1 MEKTRK
7 DRTHFRARYIP
18 LDELFE
24 KDELDELIKE
34 FRVNDQ
40 DTINLILMAAVLS
53 KLDFELT
60 SDEIKRYLSKVNDN
74 PDYENI
80 DFDSFAR
87 VFAILL
93 EDSHALNNKSNS

>member
-1 MEKTRK
+1 MEVLGKAMEKTRK

-60 SDEIKRYLSKVNDN
+60 CNLFI
-74 PDYENI
+74 
-80 DFDSFAR
+80 F
-87 VFAILL
+87 ILIL
-93 EDSHALNNKSNS
+93 

>member
-1 MEKTRK
+1 MEVLGKAMEKTRK

-60 SDEIKRYLSKVNDN
+60 CNLFI
-74 PDYENI
+74 I
-80 DFDSFAR
+80 
-87 VFAILL
+87 ILIL
-93 EDSHALNNKSNS
+93 

>member
-1 MEKTRK
+1 VEVLGKAMEKTRK

-60 SDEIKRYLSKVNDN
+60 CNLFI
-74 PDYENI
+74 I
-80 DFDSFAR
+80 
-87 VFAILL
+87 ILIL
-93 EDSHALNNKSNS
+93 

>member
-60 SDEIKRYLSKVNDN
+60 CNLFI
-74 PDYENI
+74 
-80 DFDSFAR
+80 F
-87 VFAILL
+87 ILIL
-93 EDSHALNNKSNS
+93 

>member
-1 MEKTRK
+1 VEVLGKAMEKTRK

-60 SDEIKRYLSKVNDN
+60 CNLFI
-74 PDYENI
+74 
-80 DFDSFAR
+80 F
-87 VFAILL
+87 ILIL
-93 EDSHALNNKSNS
+93 

>member
-1 MEKTRK
+1 MADQE
-7 DRTHFRARYIP
+7 
-18 LDELFE
+18 ELFE

-60 SDEIKRYLSKVNDN
+60 
-74 PDYENI
+74 
-80 DFDSFAR
+80 
-87 VFAILL
+87 
-93 EDSHALNNKSNS
+93 